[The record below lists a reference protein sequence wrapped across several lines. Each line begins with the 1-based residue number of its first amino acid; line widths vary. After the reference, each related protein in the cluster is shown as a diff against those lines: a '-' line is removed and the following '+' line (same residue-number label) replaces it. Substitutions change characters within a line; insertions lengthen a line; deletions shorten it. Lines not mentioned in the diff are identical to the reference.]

1 MQLKVARNG
10 NWVMST
16 KVLGGE
22 DPRTTR
28 KYRSVSLEKR
38 GFSDRHSA
46 IDDFSFFLRW
56 TNRENAWRGRLG
68 KMWSTL
74 TLEQGSRREDIEP
87 ASPEAELPHQV
98 SMETW
103 HSLSGFSSFSS
114 CSSFSSL
121 LWLLS
126 LFLSLSLSLPRR
138 FHSPRASAPQ
148 DRRVASE
155 DRPRLQRTIFPV
167 IFLKPK
173 GKIIWFR
180 GNWYCSPGQF
190 LFSSFILPWR
200 RFSFRY
206 LRYWIISEFQ
216 TLLLLAVHSTDRFL
230 NDDRTWHPTDYKAT
244 GINAFDRHAN
254 FIYFHL
260 QVTIDWNI
268 FAIFCPRVV
277 CQYYPSRHIVENFS
291 VDVSIAPRN
300 LIKDVDYRW
309 STR

>member
-126 LFLSLSLSLPRR
+126 LFLSLSLSPSPFSLPARIGTAGSPRR
-138 FHSPRASAPQ
+138 VRGSASPSKNDISRYFPQTEGKNYLVSRKLILQPRPVSIFKFYFAMAPFLFPLPPILDHLRVSNAASPRCPFNWS
-148 DRRVASE
+148 
-155 DRPRLQRTIFPV
+155 FP
-167 IFLKPK
+167 K
-173 GKIIWFR
+173 
-180 GNWYCSPGQF
+180 
-190 LFSSFILPWR
+190 WR
-200 RFSFRY
+200 SD
-206 LRYWIISEFQ
+206 LTPHW
-216 TLLLLAVHSTDRFL
+216 L
-230 NDDRTWHPTDYKAT
+230 
-244 GINAFDRHAN
+244 
-254 FIYFHL
+254 
-260 QVTIDWNI
+260 
-268 FAIFCPRVV
+268 
-277 CQYYPSRHIVENFS
+277 
-291 VDVSIAPRN
+291 
-300 LIKDVDYRW
+300 
-309 STR
+309 

>member
-56 TNRENAWRGRLG
+56 TNRENAWRGWLG

-126 LFLSLSLSLPRR
+126 LFLSLSLSLSPAV
-138 FHSPRASAPQ
+138 FTPRAHRH
-148 DRRVASE
+148 RRIAAS
-155 DRPRLQRTIFPV
+155 RQRIGLAFKERYFP
-167 IFLKPK
+167 
-173 GKIIWFR
+173 
-180 GNWYCSPGQF
+180 
-190 LFSSFILPWR
+190 LFSSNR
-200 RFSFRY
+200 REKLFGFAETDIAAPASFYFQVLFCHGAVSLSATSDTGSSPSFKRCFSS
-206 LRYWIISEFQ
+206 LSIQ
-216 TLLLLAVHSTDRFL
+216 L
-230 NDDRTWHPTDYKAT
+230 
-244 GINAFDRHAN
+244 
-254 FIYFHL
+254 
-260 QVTIDWNI
+260 
-268 FAIFCPRVV
+268 
-277 CQYYPSRHIVENFS
+277 IVS
-291 VDVSIAPRN
+291 
-300 LIKDVDYRW
+300 
-309 STR
+309 